1 MDWDP
6 RAIPV
11 IGPTP
16 LARDYILTFLVIGLV
31 IFINTPAGSAL
42 SPELGLFVVS
52 PILFGGIA
60 YWFWCSFMAMVFI
73 KQNASTISYM
83 RIALI
88 LFTNMFFWVTLFWLI
103 KDPGRLLSDFV
114 WPMR

>member
-1 MDWDP
+1 
-6 RAIPV
+6 
-11 IGPTP
+11 
-16 LARDYILTFLVIGLV
+16 
-31 IFINTPAGSAL
+31 
-42 SPELGLFVVS
+42 
-52 PILFGGIA
+52 
-60 YWFWCSFMAMVFI
+60 MAMVFI